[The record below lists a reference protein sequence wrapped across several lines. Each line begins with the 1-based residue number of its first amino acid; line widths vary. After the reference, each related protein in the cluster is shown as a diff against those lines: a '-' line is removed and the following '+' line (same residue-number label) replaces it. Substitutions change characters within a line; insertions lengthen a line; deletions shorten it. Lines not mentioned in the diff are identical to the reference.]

1 MAEKDYKIFEILT
14 LTKEYRDKQNE
25 LQVLFSNGYFQLSK
39 SKYILGPL
47 TVSSFQYDKIMN
59 KTRDPITMFSSLP
72 PVCLVQA
79 QKEFKLS
86 LELIREIN
94 FLTCRIF
101 DLINKIND

>member
-1 MAEKDYKIFEILT
+1 MAEKDLKIFEILK
-14 LTKEYRDKQNE
+14 LTKEYRDKQNK
-25 LQVLFSNGYFQLSK
+25 LQVLLSKGYFQLSK

-47 TVSSFQYDKIMN
+47 TVSSLQYDKIIN
-59 KTRDPITMFSSLP
+59 KTKNPINMFSSLP

-86 LELIREIN
+86 LELIQEIN